1 MTTSERIKYT
11 GFANRKP
18 SSKPIAAPTAAATKR
33 TAKKSSG
40 VRLPGR
46 PARSSLFMRSCRAFC
61 GVERD
66 RKVPSLS
73 IAGRRNRSVNG
84 LDSSTSSMVS
94 GFSPPYTE
102 RRCWTICAVL
112 VCGVRAM
119 PRKMMKIPRPT
130 ASARIGSIRS
140 YLDRDYATDDQVAD
154 EDHEG
159 ADRDQDPADEVLEH
173 GPEVGR
179 RHEVHECREHD
190 RQEGD
195 QSSRGSCLRRERG
208 DLALDADSLADG
220 VGDVVED
227 LGQVATH
234 SAVDGVGRRD
244 QVEVR
249 ARDTLGDV
257 RECFV
262 R

>member
-66 RKVPSLS
+66 RKLPSFS
-73 IAGRRNRSVNG
+73 IAGRKKRSLNG
-84 LDSSTSSMVS
+84 RASSTSSTVS
-94 GFSPPYTE
+94 GFSPPYTW
-102 RRCWTICAVL
+102 RRCWTIWAVL

-119 PRKMMKIPRPT
+119 PRKMMKIPTPT
-130 ASARIGSIRS
+130 ANASIGIIRS
-140 YLDRDYATDDQVAD
+140 YLDRD
-154 EDHEG
+154 
-159 ADRDQDPADEVLEH
+159 
-173 GPEVGR
+173 
-179 RHEVHECREHD
+179 HD

-195 QSSRGSCLRRERG
+195 QSSRRARLCGQGC
-208 DLALDADSLADG
+208 DLALDAHAFADR
-220 VGDVVED
+220 VGDVIED
-227 LGQVATH
+227 LGQVATDG
-234 SAVDGVGRRD
+234 AVDGVGSRD

-249 ARDTLGDV
+249 AGDALCDV
-257 RECFV
+257 LQRLV
-262 R
+262 G

>member
-1 MTTSERIKYT
+1 MIRYS

-18 SSKPIAAPTAAATKR
+18 SSKPIAAPTAPATSR

-40 VRLPGR
+40 VRLPGL

-66 RKVPSLS
+66 RKLPSFS
-73 IAGRRNRSVNG
+73 IIGRRNRSLNG
-84 LDSSTSSMVS
+84 LDSSTSSTVS

-102 RRCWTICAVL
+102 RRCWTICAVF

-119 PRKMMKIPRPT
+119 PRKMMKIPMPT
-130 ASARIGSIRS
+130 ANARTGIIGSD
-140 YLDRDYATDDQVAD
+140 LDGDHAPDDEVAD

-234 SAVDGVGRRD
+234 RAVDGVSRRD
-244 QVEVR
+244 EVEVR
-249 ARDTLGDV
+249 TRDALGDV
-257 RECFV
+257 GKRFV

>member
-1 MTTSERIKYT
+1 MIRYT

-18 SSKPIAAPTAAATKR
+18 SSKPIAAPTAPATSR

-40 VRLPGR
+40 VRLPGL

-73 IAGRRNRSVNG
+73 IIARRNRSLNG

-119 PRKMMKIPRPT
+119 PRKMMKIPIPT
-130 ASARIGSIRS
+130 ANARTGIICS
-140 YLDRDYATDDQVAD
+140 YLDRDHATDDQVAD
-154 EDHEG
+154 EDHEDT
-159 ADRDQDPADEVLEH
+159 DRDQDPADEVVEH
-173 GPEVGR
+173 RPEVAR
-179 RHEVHECREHD
+179 RHEEHERGEHD
-190 RQEGD
+190 G
-195 QSSRGSCLRRERG
+195 
-208 DLALDADSLADG
+208 
-220 VGDVVED
+220 
-227 LGQVATH
+227 
-234 SAVDGVGRRD
+234 
-244 QVEVR
+244 
-249 ARDTLGDV
+249 
-257 RECFV
+257 
-262 R
+262 

>member
-11 GFANRKP
+11 GFANRK
-18 SSKPIAAPTAAATKR
+18 
-33 TAKKSSG
+33 
-40 VRLPGR
+40 PGR

-102 RRCWTICAVL
+102 RRCWTICAVF

-119 PRKMMKIPRPT
+119 PRKMMKIPMPT
-130 ASARIGSIRS
+130 ANARIGIIASD
-140 YLDRDYATDDQVAD
+140 LDRDNAPDDEIAD

-173 GPEVGR
+173 RAEICR
-179 RHEVHECREHD
+179 RHEVHESGEHEG
-190 RQEGD
+190 QE
-195 QSSRGSCLRRERG
+195 
-208 DLALDADSLADG
+208 
-220 VGDVVED
+220 
-227 LGQVATH
+227 
-234 SAVDGVGRRD
+234 
-244 QVEVR
+244 
-249 ARDTLGDV
+249 
-257 RECFV
+257 
-262 R
+262 